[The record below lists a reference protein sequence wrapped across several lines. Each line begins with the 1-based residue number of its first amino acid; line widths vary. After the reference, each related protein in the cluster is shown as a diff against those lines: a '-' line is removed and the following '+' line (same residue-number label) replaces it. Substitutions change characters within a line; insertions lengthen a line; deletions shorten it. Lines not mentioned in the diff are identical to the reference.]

1 MEQLFSYEDY
11 LRFIELYTKM
21 LEVQQEKEE
30 QQRQQQEE
38 QSDSYRAYQ
47 DLKYSPVAVNL
58 LGGSV

>member
-1 MEQLFSYEDY
+1 MLFRSY
-11 LRFIELYTKM
+11 LKFIELYTKM

-30 QQRQQQEE
+30 QQQQQQQEE